1 MRLTIAWS
9 LRFAI
14 ASLAMVTL
22 AMLPGSALAQ
32 SAGQPTCPPGT
43 SWSASAGSCVP
54 TSQQAQS
61 TQQQAQSTQTMTYPS
76 APQGNT
82 TGSPSGV
89 GGVLSGTGITPGQA
103 VAIAKSLSPQE
114 LGAIAAKLGM
124 SPDQLQALQS
134 SLANGTL
141 SQGQIDALSARLG
154 AQGIG
159 PDQIQQLGP
168 ALGLSPDQINQ
179 LQGNLSRIQ
188 SGTAMTPAQ
197 QAAAVPSPGAQPT
210 TAAKAPPS
218 AIENIFRNIDTAQQ
232 QVPEFTGPEELEQF
246 GYNFFTSPANA
257 QSLNISPNVPVGPDY
272 VVGPG
277 DQLQLM
283 MWGTRN
289 ETDILVVNR
298 DGAVEVPSI
307 GPIQVAGLK
316 FDRARQVIESKVEQ
330 ITGVHAAV
338 TMGQIRTITVFV
350 VGDVTNPG
358 PYTVNS
364 LARVTDALVAAGGP
378 TKVGTLRR
386 IQLKRGNQL
395 VRTIDLYDVLLR
407 GDTSADVRLEDRDV
421 VFVPPIGAVTG
432 IAGNLKRPGIYE
444 LGGRQETLSQ
454 VLSLAGGTDPFAYT
468 QRIQIERVDNHQ
480 RRVILD
486 TTLDK
491 LGDRRFTVSDGDL
504 VKVFPVLPEQK
515 NRVSLV
521 GNVYRPGDYQ
531 WHPGMKFS
539 DLVSMGEGVQ
549 PRTYFQ
555 YALVKRLEGKELYP
569 HYLPVNLGQAL
580 DHPAS
585 AADIPLQPLDTV
597 TIYNQDDL
605 RNLPTVTVTG
615 EVRIPGTYRLD
626 PNMKVSDLIYLAG
639 GLTEA
644 AYQKSAE
651 LARTEVVDGTVTR
664 HQYIDVDLRSALDR
678 DHSSDLVLAANDQLF
693 IRSATNWHLPWTV
706 TVGGRIARPG
716 AYTIHEGEHLS
727 SLIEQA
733 GGFLPDAFPQGMIF
747 TRQAVQK
754 AQQTELDKAR
764 LDLQQQLAQAT
775 LTQASLTTASAT
787 SGSGAS
793 ASTTAM
799 MASMQ
804 QLLASSAGLQ
814 ATGRVVVRWKGS
826 KFVGPDD
833 LLLEDKDSIMIPR
846 QPSSVSIIGQ
856 VYNPTA
862 VIARP
867 ELTVRNYL
875 DLAGGPTQMA
885 DTDHIYIIKADGNV
899 MTSEGYRDMQRSHV
913 FPMLPLISGG
923 LDSATLNAGDTVYVP
938 YKIPD
943 FTNLTITKDITQI
956 IAQSAQA
963 MAVVGIL
970 ATNI

>member
-1 MRLTIAWS
+1 
-9 LRFAI
+9 
-14 ASLAMVTL
+14 
-22 AMLPGSALAQ
+22 
-32 SAGQPTCPPGT
+32 
-43 SWSASAGSCVP
+43 
-54 TSQQAQS
+54 
-61 TQQQAQSTQTMTYPS
+61 
-76 APQGNT
+76 
-82 TGSPSGV
+82 
-89 GGVLSGTGITPGQA
+89 
-103 VAIAKSLSPQE
+103 
-114 LGAIAAKLGM
+114 
-124 SPDQLQALQS
+124 
-134 SLANGTL
+134 
-141 SQGQIDALSARLG
+141 
-154 AQGIG
+154 
-159 PDQIQQLGP
+159 
-168 ALGLSPDQINQ
+168 
-179 LQGNLSRIQ
+179 
-188 SGTAMTPAQ
+188 MTPAQ

-307 GPIQVAGLK
+307 GPIQIAGLK
-316 FDRARQVIESKVEQ
+316 FDRARQIIESKVEQ

-754 AQQTELDKAR
+754 TQQTELDKAR

-963 MAVVGIL
+963 MAVIGIL

>member
-54 TSQQAQS
+54 TS
-61 TQQQAQSTQTMTYPS
+61 QQAQSTQTMTYPS

-307 GPIQVAGLK
+307 GPIQIAGLK
-316 FDRARQVIESKVEQ
+316 FDRARQIIESKVEQ

-775 LTQASLTTASAT
+775 LSQASLTAASAT
-787 SGSGAS
+787 SAPSAS

-826 KFVGPDD
+826 KFAGPDD

-875 DLAGGPTQMA
+875 DLAGGPTQTA

-899 MTSEGYRDMQRSHV
+899 MTNEGYRDMQRSHV

-963 MAVVGIL
+963 MAVIGIL